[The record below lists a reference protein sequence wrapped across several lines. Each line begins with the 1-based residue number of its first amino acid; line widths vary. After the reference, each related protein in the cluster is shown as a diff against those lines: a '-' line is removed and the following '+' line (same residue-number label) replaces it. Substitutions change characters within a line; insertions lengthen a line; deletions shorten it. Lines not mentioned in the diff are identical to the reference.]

1 MQTFRLRAAG
11 GRVAAPPCTPGALL
25 TGVAS
30 LSRNAGASAR
40 APPASLPAGRG
51 RCRRN
56 GSPPCRLTRG
66 S

>member
-30 LSRNAGASAR
+30 LSRNAGAIAR
-40 APPASLPAGRG
+40 AAAVIPAGLG
-51 RCRRN
+51 RN
-56 GSPPCRLTRG
+56 PCAHTAG
-66 S
+66 Y

>member
-11 GRVAAPPCTPGALL
+11 GRVAASPCTPGALL

-40 APPASLPAGRG
+40 AAAAIPAGR
-51 RCRRN
+51 RRKPRAC
-56 GSPPCRLTRG
+56 GVA
-66 S
+66 